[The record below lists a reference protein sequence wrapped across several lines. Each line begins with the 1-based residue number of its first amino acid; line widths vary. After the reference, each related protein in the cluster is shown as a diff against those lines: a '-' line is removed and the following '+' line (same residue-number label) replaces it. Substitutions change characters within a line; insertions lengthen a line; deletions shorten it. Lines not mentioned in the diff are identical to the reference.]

1 MDNRLRILPVLA
13 NRVRRA
19 MGSALARVVRL
30 CSRIETCGIEVF
42 MIPGLLSWSI
52 NLRAGGSGRVHQG
65 FRGEK
70 KVSGTVLA

>member
-1 MDNRLRILPVLA
+1 MDNRLRILPVLV

-42 MIPGLLSWSI
+42 VIPGLLSWSI
-52 NLRAGGSGRVHQG
+52 NLRAGGSGRVHRS
-65 FRGEK
+65 FMEK
-70 KVSGTVLA
+70 RNVSGTVSV